1 MKVKLL
7 KKLRKDFKWKYK
19 DGYWHTI
26 IEDRY
31 EKHVIASAASILSN
45 MLNIN
50 IWKYDG
56 MFDWNWRELHQ
67 EYTFKLHLRDFKN
80 NTK

>member
-19 DGYWHTI
+19 DGYWHTL
-26 IEDRY
+26 IEGRY
-31 EKHVIASAASILSN
+31 EKHSIASPASIMIH
-45 MLNIN
+45 MLLCNAN
-50 IWKYDG
+50 NYDRL
-56 MFDWNWRELHQ
+56 FDWDWHSIHHT
-67 EYTFKLHLRDFKN
+67 YTFKLHLRNFRN